1 MQQRFDNR
9 LKYFYKDSQG
19 NRRHYGIF
27 CPGIDRFVLISDL
40 DLWLV
45 SDTAAILSS
54 KIPTL
59 VYVLPTDLNGIT
71 QENCID
77 YTIFNKTNQR
87 VALSSIL
94 VARQNPLVKF
104 LYDEDKIV
112 SAGMPEDY
120 KSNQAPIKNIK
131 EYAEGVFDRLAA
143 INLTEAFYNPFNTK
157 GFVETCVPAEWIK
170 NFTPEADKSRLD
182 TGIFLALKNVLYLS
196 DSIKDADKQIVEVWK
211 NFYYDVGYLIEG
223 YYKILG
229 LPLPDELKDKV
240 GDNAVTDHSM
250 FLV

>member
-9 LKYFYKDSQG
+9 LKFFYQDSQG

-45 SDTAAILSS
+45 SDTANILSS

-59 VYVLPTDLNGIT
+59 VYVLPSDLNGIT
-71 QENCID
+71 KENCID

-104 LYDEDKIV
+104 LYDEDKITY
-112 SAGMPEDY
+112 AGMPEDY
-120 KSNQAPIKNIK
+120 KDNPDPISNIKN
-131 EYAEGVFDRLAA
+131 YANGIFDRVAA
-143 INLTEAFYNPFNTK
+143 INLTEAFYNPFNTR
-157 GFVETCVPAEWIK
+157 GFVNACVPSEWVK
-170 NFTPEADKSRLD
+170 NFASELDKSRLD
-182 TGIFLALKNVLYLS
+182 NGIFLALKNVLYLS
-196 DSIKDADKQIVEVWK
+196 DSIEEADKKIIEIWK
-211 NFYYDVGYLIEG
+211 NFYHDVGYLIEG

-229 LPLPDELKDKV
+229 LPLPEELKDKV